1 MDEYKIVSQINCFQ
15 NQIYDLQISI
25 DEKNRK
31 IQDLESFRCKFNSMS
46 SDFDNKISFRRQAIL
61 NVQINASQCKIL
73 KRYQSKMESVL
84 TGNKKENIVWSFME
98 GNNAIY
104 KMIDQLE
111 EEIRQAYA
119 SIHSI
124 ENGIWIL
131 KEQLS
136 ASEGNG

>member
-84 TGNKKENIVWSFME
+84 TGNKKENRKESVNIKTIRHDVCSSIIHFCME
-98 GNNAIY
+98 IQNAH
-104 KMIDQLE
+104 DGD
-111 EEIRQAYA
+111 A
-119 SIHSI
+119 S
-124 ENGIWIL
+124 
-131 KEQLS
+131 
-136 ASEGNG
+136 